1 MCNVDSFIVLAER
14 KMRKWRALI
23 AFAAFNY
30 LMAMQSNAQV
40 TDILG
45 QRPEDLLVVCERIVA
60 LTQANL
66 DRIESATGTFEI
78 DEELYFPHKD
88 TTQQLGWTTNFLADF
103 RSERFYSKASLR
115 SVAEMQ
121 RDSKETPQL
130 VGFMKEVDIGVITAE
145 HFLRVSS
152 VPEGPKSD
160 FPSVD
165 GLEDNGGKAGRIAYR
180 DVSGM
185 NPIQSPYGRYLDAR
199 NLLQAEEVRIFRFYI
214 DHLQALVAG
223 EVETGY
229 TLSMKKVK
237 KDGRHLVQIEQ
248 TNMDSGVAP
257 ELRSKIIYL
266 VDETVSH
273 HIVRRESWD
282 NGKINKEEDW
292 LFKEYETDILFP
304 GVYSQVGYNSEHEI
318 PAVKRISTL
327 QSVQFNGPVDES
339 KFGYDALE
347 LEYGHR
353 LQDNIAN
360 KMFVMDEK
368 GLVPAE
374 DFKFLRTEA
383 ATNFNPEVGG
393 SISLFWWGLGSVIA
407 LVAIVML
414 LRRKRAAV

>member
-1 MCNVDSFIVLAER
+1 VDSFVVLVER
-14 KMRKWRALI
+14 QMRNWRALI

-45 QRPEDLLVVCERIVA
+45 QRPDDLLGVCERVVA

-78 DEELYFPHKD
+78 NEELYFPHKD

-103 RSERFYSKASLR
+103 RSERFYSKASLC

-130 VGFMKEVDIGVITAE
+130 VRFMKPVDIGVITAE
-145 HFLRVSS
+145 HFLSVSS

-165 GLEDNGGKAGRIAYR
+165 GLEGNGVRAGRIAYR

-185 NPIQSPYGRYLDAR
+185 SPRQSPYGRYLDAR

-214 DHLQALVAG
+214 DHLQALAAG

-237 KDGRHLVQIEQ
+237 EDGRHLVQIEQ
-248 TNMDSGVAP
+248 TNMRSGVAP
-257 ELRSKIIYL
+257 ELQAKIIYL
-266 VDETVSH
+266 VDETLSY

-292 LFKEYETDILFP
+292 LFRAYETDILFP
-304 GVYSQVGYNSEHEI
+304 AVYSQVGYNTEHEI
-318 PAVKRISTL
+318 PTAKRISTHQSL
-327 QSVQFNGPVDES
+327 QYKGPVDDS

-360 KMFVMDEK
+360 KLFVMDEE

-374 DFKFLRTEA
+374 DFKFVRAEA

-393 SISLFWWGLGSVIA
+393 SIDSLWWGLGIVTA
-407 LVAIVML
+407 LVVIVVL
-414 LRRKRAAV
+414 LRRKRAVV